1 MRPLNYLLAI
11 IMMLFVGYSQNFVNP
26 HYSGAIHAQNETKAQ
41 KNVKKEKKKR
51 MREQAKNDK
60 ASMNR
65 HWDIQTKATRKR
77 MKKHLRETKKNVQ
90 RNHR

>member
-1 MRPLNYLLAI
+1 MKYTHIVYTIFIL
-11 IMMLFVGYSQNFVNP
+11 LFVGYSQNFVNP
-26 HYSGAIHAQNETKAQ
+26 HYSGACYAQNETQAQ

-51 MREQAKNDK
+51 MREQAKSDK

-77 MKKHLRETKKNVQ
+77 MKKHLRETKKNVK